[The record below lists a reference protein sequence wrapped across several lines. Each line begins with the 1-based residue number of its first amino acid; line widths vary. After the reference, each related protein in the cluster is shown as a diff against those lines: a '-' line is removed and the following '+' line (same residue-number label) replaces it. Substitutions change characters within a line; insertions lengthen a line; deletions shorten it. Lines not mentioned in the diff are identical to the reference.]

1 MEIKEEVKGV
11 KNMKLKIDFI
21 SLYDYETY
29 PGFEYV
35 PYTVKGYTEDYSN
48 ARKCGALVHRQEL
61 DNRPIYSGYLGP
73 MFNGYTTENGE
84 KILNLRYETQQAYNE
99 LCK

>member
-1 MEIKEEVKGV
+1 
-11 KNMKLKIDFI
+11 MKLKIDFV
-21 SLYDYETY
+21 SLYGCETFSS
-29 PGFEYV
+29 FEDV
-35 PYTVKGYTEDYSN
+35 PYKVEGYSEDYSKI
-48 ARKCGALVHRQEL
+48 RKTGALVHRQEL

-84 KILNLRYETQQAYNE
+84 KVLNLRYETQQAYNE

>member
-11 KNMKLKIDFI
+11 KNMKLKINFVSLNDF
-21 SLYDYETY
+21 ETFTS
-29 PGFEYV
+29 FEDV
-35 PYTVKGYTEDYSN
+35 PHTVKGYTEDYTK
-48 ARKCGALVHRQEL
+48 ARKAGA
-61 DNRPIYSGYLGP
+61 LGP

>member
-1 MEIKEEVKGV
+1 
-11 KNMKLKIDFI
+11 MKLKIDFV
-21 SLYDYETY
+21 SLYDFETFTS
-29 PGFEYV
+29 FEGV
-35 PYTVKGYTEDYSN
+35 PHTVKGYTEDYSKT
-48 ARKCGALVHRQEL
+48 RKTGALVHRQEL
-61 DNRPIYSGYLGP
+61 DSRPLYAGYLGP

>member
-1 MEIKEEVKGV
+1 
-11 KNMKLKIDFI
+11 MKLKINFVSLNDF
-21 SLYDYETY
+21 ETFTS
-29 PGFEYV
+29 FEDI
-35 PYTVKGYTEDYSN
+35 PHTVKGYTEDYTK
-48 ARKCGALVHRQEL
+48 ARKAGALVHRQEL
-61 DNRPIYSGYLGP
+61 DNRPEYSGYLGP

>member
-1 MEIKEEVKGV
+1 
-11 KNMKLKIDFI
+11 MKLIIEFV
-21 SLYDYETY
+21 SLSDCQS
-29 PGFEYV
+29 FNSFVNV
-35 PYTVKGYTEDYSN
+35 PYAVKGYTDDLSEY
-48 ARKCGALVHRQEL
+48 RKKGALVHRQEL

>member
-1 MEIKEEVKGV
+1 
-11 KNMKLKIDFI
+11 MKLKIDFV
-21 SLYDYETY
+21 SLYGCETFSN
-29 PGFEYV
+29 FEDV